1 MYSYEGGFKL
11 GLRIGITLRK
21 LGYPT
26 KNALKRWHREFE
38 HHQDLSA
45 ARVRSWQKYSD
56 EQKRI
61 PVEHFFNHD
70 RCIT

>member
-1 MYSYEGGFKL
+1 
-11 GLRIGITLRK
+11 